1 VNTARY
7 AELFRD
13 ESRERLSEMNAALLA
28 IERGGGAERI
38 SELFRAVHSVK
49 GMAAAMGYEGV
60 RDLSHAFEALLSKL
74 RQELIDTS
82 PSLMDALFEAVDA
95 LESAIV
101 AVSADPNAIV
111 DVADVVRMLETTAD
125 GIAADEAGMM
135 PTMEWPVTRPA
146 LVPRFLAQSGRRT
159 PARTTPSRATPAR
172 GNSHLSTPSRPT
184 PSRGTP
190 RRTTPL
196 RPTPAVAIAAIAQE
210 PLTERGPRSVRVDAD
225 RLDSLMRLA
234 GELVIARGRLT
245 DVSKRR
251 ADQELTEAVLQA
263 SRLIADIQHEVTT
276 SRMVPVGQAFDRF
289 DRMVRDTALALGKRV
304 QLEIRGMD
312 IEVDKSVLDELGDPV
327 LHLLRNSLDH
337 GIEPPAERRAAGKN
351 PLARLTLSA
360 ERDGS
365 SVLIHV
371 TDDGRGIDRNRVRE
385 RARMVGLTNDETG
398 TLTDAEVLDLVARP
412 GFSTTERVTQISG
425 RGVGLDVVAT
435 KVRSLG
441 GSVELDTATGYGT
454 TITLRLP
461 VTLAIIHALIAR
473 TGGEV
478 YALPITHVV
487 ETLVLTPDMCV
498 EADGQEMVT
507 VRGETLPA
515 SRLRERLGYPPR
527 ETTAAHA
534 VVLDLPEKRAT
545 LVVDE
550 FIGQQE
556 VVVKAFDAARG
567 MPPFFSGATI
577 LSNGSP
583 ALILDARG
591 VA

>member
-1 VNTARY
+1 
-7 AELFRD
+7 
-13 ESRERLSEMNAALLA
+13 
-28 IERGGGAERI
+28 
-38 SELFRAVHSVK
+38 
-49 GMAAAMGYEGV
+49 
-60 RDLSHAFEALLSKL
+60 
-74 RQELIDTS
+74 
-82 PSLMDALFEAVDA
+82 
-95 LESAIV
+95 
-101 AVSADPNAIV
+101 
-111 DVADVVRMLETTAD
+111 
-125 GIAADEAGMM
+125 
-135 PTMEWPVTRPA
+135 
-146 LVPRFLAQSGRRT
+146 
-159 PARTTPSRATPAR
+159 
-172 GNSHLSTPSRPT
+172 
-184 PSRGTP
+184 
-190 RRTTPL
+190 
-196 RPTPAVAIAAIAQE
+196 
-210 PLTERGPRSVRVDAD
+210 VDAD

-245 DVSKRR
+245 EVAKRR
-251 ADQELTEAVLQA
+251 TDQELSEAVLHA

-289 DRMVRDTALALGKRV
+289 ERMVRDTALALGKRV
-304 QLEIRGMD
+304 ELEIRGMD

-337 GIEPPAERRAAGKN
+337 GIETPAERRAAGKN
-351 PLARLTLSA
+351 PQARLTLCA

-385 RARMVGLTNDETG
+385 RARMAGLANGETG
-398 TLTDAEVLDLVARP
+398 MLTDAEVLDLVARP

-473 TGGEV
+473 AGGEV

-498 EADGQEMVT
+498 VADGQEMVT

-545 LVVDE
+545 LIVDE